1 MRFPDRRPVR
11 AATLAAAAML
21 VVAGAACEREGRAAG
36 ALPALTGPVDIQ
48 RAAAW
53 PTAGMATLGFRLRTA
68 GADTLRQVLVEGATD
83 VSLHLAGPGGRGM
96 IPVAEI
102 PVAPGGEVV
111 FTEGG
116 PHVMIMGLSR
126 PLEVGDSTR
135 VVFRFS
141 QAGDVPLSVPVLR
154 YTEAVRHIGN

>member
-1 MRFPDRRPVR
+1 MV
-11 AATLAAAAML
+11 L
-21 VVAGAACEREGRAAG
+21 AGAACERGGRAAG

-53 PTAGMATLGFRLRTA
+53 PTARMATLGFRLRTA
-68 GADTLRQVLVEGATD
+68 GADTLREVLVDGATD

-96 IPVAEI
+96 VPVTEI
-102 PVAPGGEVV
+102 PVTPGQELV
-111 FTEGG
+111 FNEGG

-126 PLEVGDSTR
+126 PLGVGDSIR

-141 QAGDVPLSVPVLR
+141 QAGETSVMVPVLR
-154 YTEAVRHIGN
+154 YTEAVRQIGN